1 MFAMTPMGNKQKKVS
16 LSEKLLQLNWSL
28 VLLVTAVAS
37 IGFAM
42 LYSAAH
48 GSADPWMNAQ
58 IKRFALGI
66 VGMLIL
72 ALIDLRYYMRFA
84 YAFYAVAFV
93 LLVYVEFLGEIG
105 MGAQRWINLGF
116 IQLQPSE
123 MMKVAL
129 VLSLARYFHG
139 VDWEAVGKPWVLIPP
154 TLLAV
159 APAGLVMKQPDLG
172 TAVTLMIV
180 GGAMFFAAGVR
191 WWKFAII
198 IAVGIVGAYFAWNSD
213 LLHDY
218 QKARILTFLDPESDV
233 RGAGYHIIQS
243 KIALGSG
250 GVWGKGFLQG
260 TQSHLDFLPER
271 QTDFIFTMFAE
282 EWGLVGGV
290 VLLSLYSMLVL
301 YGVVIAL
308 RCRSQ
313 FGKMMAFGLSFNLF
327 TYFFINTAMVM
338 GLIPVVG
345 VPLPLISYGGT
356 AMITV
361 LAGFGLMMSA
371 YVHRDAKIGR
381 TGREEN

>member
-1 MFAMTPMGNKQKKVS
+1 
-16 LSEKLLQLNWSL
+16 
-28 VLLVTAVAS
+28 
-37 IGFAM
+37 
-42 LYSAAH
+42 
-48 GSADPWMNAQ
+48 
-58 IKRFALGI
+58 
-66 VGMLIL
+66 
-72 ALIDLRYYMRFA
+72 
-84 YAFYAVAFV
+84 
-93 LLVYVEFLGEIG
+93 
-105 MGAQRWINLGF
+105 
-116 IQLQPSE
+116 
-123 MMKVAL
+123 
-129 VLSLARYFHG
+129 
-139 VDWEAVGKPWVLIPP
+139 
-154 TLLAV
+154 
-159 APAGLVMKQPDLG
+159 
-172 TAVTLMIV
+172 
-180 GGAMFFAAGVR
+180 MFFAAGVR

-198 IAVGIVGAYFAWNSD
+198 IALGVVGAYFAWNSG

-282 EWGLVGGV
+282 EWGLVGGIA
-290 VLLSLYSMLVL
+290 LLSLYSMLVL

-356 AMITV
+356 AMMTV

-381 TGREEN
+381 SAREEN